1 MFRTL
6 TLLIGLA
13 VALALSPAAESAPL
27 ARGMPAP
34 NASFVVAGTHRTISA
49 YRGHRTLL
57 WLFSTWCPSC
67 QVGLAA
73 LAKEQ
78 PRLAQAGLH
87 VIVLENYKDG
97 GFAGPAMSDLITR
110 RAKSVRHA
118 PNWTF
123 GRATRELAAAYNPRS
138 YPDVYFFIR
147 ADGTLAGSG
156 SAPSATMAKILEFAG
171 AKL

>member
-1 MFRTL
+1 MFRPL

-13 VALALSPAAESAPL
+13 IALTLSPAAGGAPL
-27 ARGMPAP
+27 ARGKPAP
-34 NASFVVAGTHRTISA
+34 NASFIVAGKHRTVSA
-49 YRGHRTLL
+49 YRGHRILL

-87 VIVLENYKDG
+87 VIVLENYNDG
-97 GFAGPAMSDLITR
+97 GFPGPAMSDLITH

-123 GRATRELAAAYNPRS
+123 GHATRKLAAAYNPRS

-147 ADGTLAGSG
+147 ADGALAGAG
-156 SAPSATMAKILEFAG
+156 SAPSATMAKILDFAG
-171 AKL
+171 AKP